1 MQAPVATIAQF
12 LTDQHKNDK
21 AYSTINSYRSTISG
35 IHPLVGGGPVGQHP
49 DIKGVMAGIY
59 NENPPQA
66 KYAETWDVDRVLSHM
81 KTWGDNE
88 TMHIRD
94 LTVKLTMLIAITTAC
109 RAAEIQCLDK
119 TRMTDKGT
127 TIVCNLTRPTKVTK
141 TGQALTHLTLYSY
154 EEDEALDV
162 TLTMR
167 AYLHRT
173 TEWRT
178 SPAHNGLLL
187 STTKPHKPV
196 ATATVSSWL
205 KQAISRAGI
214 NTMVFKGHSTRSAS
228 SSKAQRTG
236 LPLTDIM
243 QTANW
248 SQAKTFHR
256 HYNKYVKGASE
267 NFASN
272 VLSLNVQ
279 C

>member
-1 MQAPVATIAQF
+1 
-12 LTDQHKNDK
+12 
-21 AYSTINSYRSTISG
+21 
-35 IHPLVGGGPVGQHP
+35 
-49 DIKGVMAGIY
+49 MAGIY

-66 KYAETWDVDRVLSHM
+66 KYAQTWDVDRVLSHI

-88 TMHIRD
+88 SMHIRD
-94 LTVKLTMLIAITTAC
+94 LTVKLTMLMAVTTAC
-109 RAAEIQCLDK
+109 RAAEIQCLDR
-119 TRMTDKGT
+119 TRITDTGA
-127 TIVCNLTRPTKVTK
+127 TIVCHLTKPTKVTK
-141 TGQALTHLTLYSY
+141 TGQPLTHLTLHSY

-162 TLTMR
+162 TLAMR

-173 TEWRT
+173 AGWRT
-178 SPAHNGLLL
+178 SPAHEGLLL

-205 KQAISRAGI
+205 KQAMSRAGI
-214 NTMVFKGHSTRSAS
+214 DTTMFKGHSTRSAS

-248 SQAKTFHR
+248 SQAKTFHK
-256 HYNKYVKGASE
+256 HYNKCVKDASGD
-267 NFASN
+267 FASN
-272 VLSLNVQ
+272 VLSLNIQ